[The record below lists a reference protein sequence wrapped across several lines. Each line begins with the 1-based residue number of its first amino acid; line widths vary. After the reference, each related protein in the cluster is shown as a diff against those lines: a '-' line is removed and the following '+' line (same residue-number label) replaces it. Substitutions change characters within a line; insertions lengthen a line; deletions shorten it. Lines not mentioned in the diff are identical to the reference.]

1 MRQDYLPP
9 EVGWREAMRMAGM
22 DAGDLRGLGW
32 RGWLEAAA
40 AVAAAFSIAWMLAAI
55 V

>member
-32 RGWLEAAA
+32 RGWLGIAAA
-40 AVAAAFSIAWMLAAI
+40 LAACWAWLWI
-55 V
+55 TS